1 MSGNGIFP
9 TLFWMF
15 YRLLRFNIAIQI
27 LIVVLF
33 YIYKNVE
40 NFGERKVLLNSNDKI
55 SEKI

>member
-1 MSGNGIFP
+1 
-9 TLFWMF
+9 MF

-27 LIVVLF
+27 LIAVLF

-55 SEKI
+55 SEKYKQLR